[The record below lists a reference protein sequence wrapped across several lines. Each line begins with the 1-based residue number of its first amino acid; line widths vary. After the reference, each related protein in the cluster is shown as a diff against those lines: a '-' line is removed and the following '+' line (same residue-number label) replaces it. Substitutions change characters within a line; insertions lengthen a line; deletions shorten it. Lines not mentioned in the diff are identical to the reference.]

1 MAQHAIPI
9 LHDLGVDTTTPK
21 LRAALRR
28 FELAMGG
35 ALPTRTGLR
44 HTPLVSRELKEEA
57 SCAVCQTKLKAGA
70 LVFCDG
76 GDAWIA
82 CEQCVAIDE
91 KRRLRERVLASLAP
105 RAAPL
110 TSSSRHVGTIKFRG
124 VYRDDVRSRTLPRC
138 HGRRRLRVAV
148 HTLIRE
154 MVQRG
159 VKTCHIGLQD
169 GNEVWSD
176 LLADSEPVTPFDR
189 LGRTGDVPR
198 ARSSGRTK
206 LAIRVPPI
214 VGAFHTTGG
223 GHENAVYEL
232 SLFTL
237 DAAVVSRSL
246 IACGAD
252 FDATDHTTI
261 EASMRLRCD
270 AVVCERALD
279 CAKLDPNLAVEL
291 VPHQR
296 EAPVTSLAELLELL
310 LSVHCARRVDACDAA
325 TRLGVGPGLGLPVI
339 MWQLTSLRQESEET
353 CGFYALWNAMALLG
367 ASAKIQGGDE
377 SMKGGEALPRLVRM
391 VSGSSFQSWFKH
403 TQAKVVEWVEGDR
416 PNGSLSSA
424 PPLKRSNS
432 SRKGQLTR
440 EGAAL
445 LLMNDPSLS
454 GLVASGALT
463 LLADVDTLPSLPT
476 EWELADTESA
486 AARALSSSLGD
497 AFDVSACLSALRR
510 SGKANAAALLLLDS
524 ASVLHSSEAGG
535 GGGGGGGGA
544 AAATST
550 PARRRRRGVSVT
562 SIFELDR
569 TLARL
574 RRELSKGCC
583 VSHSFVLGTWNHW
596 ITVVVSSGAAADGS
610 ARLELLLLES
620 ENKPCLS
627 SIGELSAEDKVK
639 HRRLAAIHTQLTMIA
654 VALGVRL
661 GKKQQQVKVSQD
673 QDQDQIVDDVR
684 EYISCAAY
692 KTTASL
698 QNFAKLPWPRSK
710 ARAAIADAGAI
721 REKKEETRVSDD
733 GGMYTQSQ
741 FVEHFGGTAEWDAAE
756 TRKSEDGFQY
766 TKAGF
771 MKHFGGTAEWD
782 AAAARLPQSEVE
794 KIVALAD
801 AAYQEF
807 SDDRQGAY
815 DEVKKARTEMEALTI
830 VNKLRGA
837 PPPPI
842 AAAEVST
849 DDAPSLPLDIAV
861 LDEMAVDGKVVYDAF
876 DIITLLLAL
885 SVQQEPP
892 PAWVPAAEDDSHSA
906 LAAALIA
913 VAGLVDDV
921 SGSLVKRVMPFIS
934 GRCGLYA
941 ILQAS
946 GMDVRSPESIAEW
959 HGACADGAIDGALL
973 EELTACVSRAVN
985 TIAAEMAP
993 SGDVGASSGDAR
1005 ETTPPPRKAAVLLHR
1020 DHSGAL
1026 ELQRL
1031 DEALRLLLVFMGRTD
1046 CIPTSTIIWPAPV
1059 GWMQRA
1065 RDLAKASG
1073 SLLEVGDVAAAV
1085 EAAIALQ
1092 PATPIDVVF
1101 DALGAI
1107 VDMEVETRWKCTV
1120 CIANGD
1126 DRGRL
1131 RKAKRPRNRC
1141 NNCEKRGCDYRCP
1154 VKKHDFDLCTSCWE
1168 KIAGPLAVAILH
1180 SVQQQFSG

>member
-1 MAQHAIPI
+1 
-9 LHDLGVDTTTPK
+9 
-21 LRAALRR
+21 
-28 FELAMGG
+28 
-35 ALPTRTGLR
+35 
-44 HTPLVSRELKEEA
+44 
-57 SCAVCQTKLKAGA
+57 
-70 LVFCDG
+70 
-76 GDAWIA
+76 
-82 CEQCVAIDE
+82 
-91 KRRLRERVLASLAP
+91 
-105 RAAPL
+105 
-110 TSSSRHVGTIKFRG
+110 
-124 VYRDDVRSRTLPRC
+124 
-138 HGRRRLRVAV
+138 
-148 HTLIRE
+148 
-154 MVQRG
+154 
-159 VKTCHIGLQD
+159 
-169 GNEVWSD
+169 
-176 LLADSEPVTPFDR
+176 
-189 LGRTGDVPR
+189 
-198 ARSSGRTK
+198 
-206 LAIRVPPI
+206 
-214 VGAFHTTGG
+214 
-223 GHENAVYEL
+223 
-232 SLFTL
+232 
-237 DAAVVSRSL
+237 
-246 IACGAD
+246 
-252 FDATDHTTI
+252 
-261 EASMRLRCD
+261 
-270 AVVCERALD
+270 
-279 CAKLDPNLAVEL
+279 
-291 VPHQR
+291 
-296 EAPVTSLAELLELL
+296 
-310 LSVHCARRVDACDAA
+310 
-325 TRLGVGPGLGLPVI
+325 
-339 MWQLTSLRQESEET
+339 
-353 CGFYALWNAMALLG
+353 
-367 ASAKIQGGDE
+367 
-377 SMKGGEALPRLVRM
+377 
-391 VSGSSFQSWFKH
+391 
-403 TQAKVVEWVEGDR
+403 
-416 PNGSLSSA
+416 
-424 PPLKRSNS
+424 
-432 SRKGQLTR
+432 
-440 EGAAL
+440 
-445 LLMNDPSLS
+445 
-454 GLVASGALT
+454 
-463 LLADVDTLPSLPT
+463 
-476 EWELADTESA
+476 
-486 AARALSSSLGD
+486 
-497 AFDVSACLSALRR
+497 
-510 SGKANAAALLLLDS
+510 
-524 ASVLHSSEAGG
+524 
-535 GGGGGGGGA
+535 
-544 AAATST
+544 
-550 PARRRRRGVSVT
+550 
-562 SIFELDR
+562 
-569 TLARL
+569 
-574 RRELSKGCC
+574 
-583 VSHSFVLGTWNHW
+583 VLGTWNHW

-654 VALGVRL
+654 GALGVRL

-692 KTTASL
+692 RTTASL
-698 QNFAKLPWPRSK
+698 QNFVKLPWPGSK

-741 FVEHFGGTAEWDAAE
+741 FVEHFGGTAEWNAV
-756 TRKSEDGFQY
+756 
-766 TKAGF
+766 
-771 MKHFGGTAEWD
+771 
-782 AAAARLPQSEVE
+782 AARLPQSEVE

-946 GMDVRSPESIAEW
+946 GMDVRSPESITEW

-973 EELTACVSRAVN
+973 EELTACVSRALN

-1059 GWMQRA
+1059 DWMQRA

-1107 VDMEVETRWKCTV
+1107 FDMEVETRWKCTV